1 MSHLKPN
8 VMAPAASN
16 GQYQHFVPQFLLK
29 NFAHRVPKAPK
40 GPKGT
45 PKPKYEKGM
54 FPGDLVISSL
64 DLTQDAAVFTEKPVS
79 RILGQINMYDD
90 FTKPNGEQRH
100 VEKLLSKL
108 EAQAAHIFTK
118 ITKAYEAKEG
128 GVVLTRDERNLIRKF
143 LFLMKYRGHRFHT
156 RFFHERPEAYSENDR
171 ELLCEYME
179 EHPQFKT
186 PMQIWLHNIETLIN
200 LEMDPELNWIRE
212 LPKKMYYNDAMWFVT
227 HVQSCYMALCVP
239 SEAENEFILADNSYS
254 VYEGPNKYA
263 RDIKSNKEEALGYVE
278 LHTFAPVSPKI
289 MVVLRSW
296 ILPQPLEDQSPEV
309 KEDRDFQRSLVMDPY
324 GHVNGM
330 LADLPVRKAENS
342 YSEIV
347 NGRLVFQEGYD
358 GRRGKDDKF
367 RFPFFPIESQ
377 HVNIINSIFLDN
389 CLRCTS
395 LVYNSKQAFAR
406 TLEWYLTAPPLEI
419 GKIFTG
425 EDKEDRLKTLKKL
438 EAVSRSLGSE
448 KAALWVMPTLP
459 PTVQDHEKI
468 RLRHLERHRKSKN
481 AVVNDE
487 RIQDPH
493 GEAFLK
499 SMMEQNALTWGLSEP
514 AAPYMDNY
522 FLLGGSYNTVLED
535 IDQVVKMNTLRIKI
549 DSWSQG
555 VDEAIRQRNRESL
568 VSEYLRL
575 PSPRLWLYIQA
586 ERDMIMEHEGID
598 LLSPQGDWLGMPEN
612 AIVRA
617 KKLIRPDRL
626 NTLMYIAFK
635 IDTRFRQRAHLN
647 IRTEFAPFIQGAGP
661 IMNCG
666 IQQIEDLAKSTDL
679 LSMAIVADVTL
690 RNADPTLNSQF
701 KPPERLELIVRSTCR
716 EMFATI
722 MEPERIKHNLS
733 RQVIE
738 DLEKVLFT
746 LVYPTPP

>member
-1 MSHLKPN
+1 MSHPKPN

-16 GQYQHFVPQFLLK
+16 EQYQHFVPQFLLK

-64 DLTQDAAVFTEKPVS
+64 DLTQDAAAFTEKPVS

-90 FTKPNGEQRH
+90 FTKPNGEQRQ

-171 ELLCEYME
+171 ELLREYME

-186 PMQIWLHNIETLIN
+186 PMQVWLHNIETLIN

-227 HVQSCYMALCVP
+227 HVQSSYMALCVP

-254 VYEGPNKYA
+254 VHEGPNKYA
-263 RDIKSNKEEALGYVE
+263 RDIKSDKEEALGYVE
-278 LHTFAPVSPKI
+278 LHTFAPISPKI
-289 MVVLRSW
+289 MVVLRSL
-296 ILPQPLEDQSPEV
+296 ILPNPLEDQSPEV
-309 KEDRDFQRSLVMDPY
+309 KEERDFQRSLVMDPY

-468 RLRHLERHRKSKN
+468 RLRHLERHREYKK
-481 AVVNDE
+481 ALVNDE
-487 RIQDPH
+487 RKPDD
-493 GEAFLK
+493 EAFFK
-499 SMMEQNALTWGLSEP
+499 SIKELHALTRGLSE
-514 AAPYMDNY
+514 ADASFLDDYE
-522 FLLGGSYNTVLED
+522 LLGGSYDTIEKD
-535 IDQVVKMNTLRIKI
+535 IDQVVRMKILRIKI
-549 DSWSQG
+549 DSWSNG
-555 VDEAIRQRNRESL
+555 IDEGIRQRNRELL

-575 PSPRLWLYIQA
+575 PSHRLWLYIQS
-586 ERDMIMEHEGID
+586 ERDMVMNHEGID
-598 LLSPQGDWLGMPEN
+598 LLNPQMDWPGMPER
-612 AIVRA
+612 AIVHA
-617 KKLIRPDRL
+617 KDLIKPDRL
-626 NTLMYIAFK
+626 NRLMYTAFK
-635 IDTRFRQRAHLN
+635 IDTKFRQQAPLN
-647 IRTEFAPFIQGAGP
+647 GWTDFTPFTQSAGT

-666 IQQIEDLAKSTDL
+666 IQKIEDLAKSTDL

>member
-1 MSHLKPN
+1 MSHPKPN

-64 DLTQDAAVFTEKPVS
+64 DLTQDAAIFTEKPVS

-108 EAQAAHIFTK
+108 EDQAARIFTK
-118 ITKAYEAKEG
+118 ITEAYEANEG

-143 LFLMKYRGHRFHT
+143 LFVMKYRGHRFHT

-171 ELLCEYME
+171 ELLREYME

-186 PMQIWLHNIETLIN
+186 PMQVWLHNIETLIN
-200 LEMDPELNWIRE
+200 LEMDPELSWIRE
-212 LPKKMYYNDAMWFVT
+212 LPKKMYYSDAMWFVM
-227 HVQSCYMALCVP
+227 HVQSSYMALCVP

-254 VYEGPNKYA
+254 VHEGPNKYA
-263 RDIKSNKEEALGYVE
+263 RDIKSDKEEALGYVE
-278 LHTFAPVSPKI
+278 LHTFAPISPKI
-289 MVVLRSW
+289 MVVLRSL
-296 ILPQPLEDQSPEV
+296 ILPNPLEDQSPE
-309 KEDRDFQRSLVMDPY
+309 
-324 GHVNGM
+324 VNGM

-347 NGRLVFQEGYD
+347 NGRLVSQEGYD

-468 RLRHLERHRKSKN
+468 RLRHLERHREYKK
-481 AVVNDE
+481 ALVNDE
-487 RIQDPH
+487 RKPDD
-493 GEAFLK
+493 EAFFK
-499 SMMEQNALTWGLSEP
+499 SIKELHALTRRLSE
-514 AAPYMDNY
+514 ADASFLDDYE
-522 FLLGGSYNTVLED
+522 LLGMAPSCKNFR
-535 IDQVVKMNTLRIKI
+535 K
-549 DSWSQG
+549 
-555 VDEAIRQRNRESL
+555 SL
-568 VSEYLRL
+568 MMS
-575 PSPRLWLYIQA
+575 
-586 ERDMIMEHEGID
+586 
-598 LLSPQGDWLGMPEN
+598 
-612 AIVRA
+612 
-617 KKLIRPDRL
+617 
-626 NTLMYIAFK
+626 
-635 IDTRFRQRAHLN
+635 
-647 IRTEFAPFIQGAGP
+647 
-661 IMNCG
+661 
-666 IQQIEDLAKSTDL
+666 
-679 LSMAIVADVTL
+679 
-690 RNADPTLNSQF
+690 
-701 KPPERLELIVRSTCR
+701 
-716 EMFATI
+716 
-722 MEPERIKHNLS
+722 
-733 RQVIE
+733 
-738 DLEKVLFT
+738 
-746 LVYPTPP
+746 